1 MLLME
6 PLQIASLIIL
16 IGTVGAIIWGKVDR
30 AAVAIF
36 GAVLMILVGAIT
48 EYDAFSLVD
57 WNVIVLIISMWILAG
72 YFGKTGIPEV
82 LAHRAVGWSRGSVS
96 TFMILLGGMAGL
108 VSLFVDNILVILI
121 FAPVALHITRLM
133 KTNPIPFVIFIGL
146 CANFTGSAL
155 LIGDLPPQMLHSVSG
170 IEFLGFIWSEG
181 RPSSF
186 IILMATFAVLLALF
200 KVKFD
205 RIYKKDDK
213 ARDAFAL
220 IDPEGGS
227 YLKDRK
233 AAAIIVAFFVGTI
246 VALSLRQYIGLQLG
260 AIALIGAASLVLVM
274 ETLGDRV
281 KKPSFEETLT
291 SLDWRSVLFYIA
303 LFVLI
308 GSIEKQGLIE
318 MAADALAPALVSSE
332 AIGVSV
338 VYWATVPIVGVLEHD
353 AYILAFLYLIRD
365 LAAQGAI
372 NPWPYWWSILWAGT
386 LGSNLTVAGAPAL
399 LAALNLCEKE
409 GCKVHLRR
417 FLGLSLPFVVI
428 SVAVCYA
435 LMMIFWVLV

>member
-1 MLLME
+1 ME

-16 IGTVGAIIWGKVDR
+16 TGTVGAIIWGKIDR

-36 GAVLMILVGAIT
+36 GAVLMILVGVIT
-48 EYDAFSLVD
+48 EHDAFSLVD
-57 WNVIVLIISMWILAG
+57 WNVIILIISMWILAG

-170 IEFLGFIWSEG
+170 IEFLGFIWSDG

-205 RIYKKDDK
+205 RMYKKDDK

-338 VYWATVPIVGVLEHD
+338 VYWTTVPIVGVLEHD

-428 SVAVCYA
+428 SVAVCYV
-435 LMMIFWVLV
+435 LMMIFWVLI

>member
-1 MLLME
+1 ME

-16 IGTVGAIIWGKVDR
+16 IGTVGAIVWGKVDR

-36 GAVLMILVGAIT
+36 GSILMIVVGAIT
-48 EYDAFSLVD
+48 EFEAFSFVD

-82 LAHRAVGWSRGSVS
+82 LAHRAVRWSRGSVS
-96 TFMILLGGMAGL
+96 TFIILIGGMAGL

-121 FAPVALHITRLM
+121 FAPVALHITRLL
-133 KTNPIPFVIFIGL
+133 KTDPTPFVIFIGL

-170 IEFLGFIWSEG
+170 IEFLGFIWSDG

-186 IILMATFAVLLALF
+186 PILMATFAVLLAVF
-200 KVKFD
+200 KVGFD
-205 RIYKKDDK
+205 RMYKNDVKTK
-213 ARDAFAL
+213 DAFAL
-220 IDPEGGS
+220 INPEGGS
-227 YLKDRK
+227 YLKDKR

-246 VALSLRQYIGLQLG
+246 IALSLREFIGLQLG

-274 ETLGDRV
+274 ECLGDRI
-281 KKPSFEETLT
+281 KKPSFEEALS

-308 GSIEKQGLIE
+308 GGIEKQGIIE
-318 MAADALAPALVSSE
+318 MAAKALAPALASSE
-332 AIGVSV
+332 ALGVSV
-338 VYWATVPIVGVLEHD
+338 IYWATVPIVGVIEHD
-353 AYILAFLYLIRD
+353 AYILAFLYVVRD

-372 NPWPYWWSILWAGT
+372 NPWPYWWALLWGGT

-409 GCKVHLRR
+409 GCKVRLRR
-417 FLGLSLPFVVI
+417 FLSLTVPFVVI
-428 SVAVCYA
+428 STTVCYV
-435 LMMIFWVLV
+435 LMMIFWVLL